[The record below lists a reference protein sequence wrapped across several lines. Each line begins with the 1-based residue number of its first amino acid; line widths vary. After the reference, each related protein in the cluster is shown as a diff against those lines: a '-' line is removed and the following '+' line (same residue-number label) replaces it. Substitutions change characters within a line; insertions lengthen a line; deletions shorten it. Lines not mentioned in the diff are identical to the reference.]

1 MTRSSSINKI
11 ALLFVIILLSSRP
24 STGFTISLAPLL
36 TARLGLGPWG
46 SNYVNNFSSE
56 APSTRSSDTSVMQ
69 PLSERKKKKAVVV
82 ERPSSSSAFKFDI
95 EDIRILSGCK
105 SECLE
110 LIYAKSMDRG
120 FVSA

>member
-11 ALLFVIILLSSRP
+11 AFLFVIVLLSSRP
-24 STGFTISLAPLL
+24 GTSFTISLAPLL

-46 SNYVNNFSSE
+46 NNYVNNFSSE
-56 APSTRSSDTSVMQ
+56 APSTRSSDTTVKQ
-69 PLSERKKKKAVVV
+69 PLSERKKKAVVV
-82 ERPSSSSAFKFDI
+82 KRPSSSSAFKFDI

>member
-11 ALLFVIILLSSRP
+11 ALLFVIVLLSSRP

-46 SNYVNNFSSE
+46 NNYVNNFSSE

-69 PLSERKKKKAVVV
+69 PLSERKKKAVVV
-82 ERPSSSSAFKFDI
+82 ERPSSSAFKFDI

>member
-11 ALLFVIILLSSRP
+11 AFLFVIVLLSSRP

-46 SNYVNNFSSE
+46 NNYVNNFSSE
-56 APSTRSSDTSVMQ
+56 APSTRSSDTTVKQ
-69 PLSERKKKKAVVV
+69 PLSERKKKAVVV
-82 ERPSSSSAFKFDI
+82 KRPSSSSAFKFDI

>member
-1 MTRSSSINKI
+1 MTLSSSITI
-11 ALLFVIILLSSRP
+11 ALLCVIVLLSSQP
-24 STGFTISLAPLL
+24 STCFTISLAPLL

-56 APSTRSSDTSVMQ
+56 APSIRSSSDSSVMQ
-69 PLSERKKKKAVVV
+69 SPSSEAKKKAVT
-82 ERPSSSSAFKFDI
+82 FKFDI

-120 FVSA
+120 FASVSV

>member
-1 MTRSSSINKI
+1 MTLSSSINKI
-11 ALLFVIILLSSRP
+11 ALLFVIVLLSSRP
-24 STGFTISLAPLL
+24 STSFTISLAPLL

-46 SNYVNNFSSE
+46 NNYVNNFSSE
-56 APSTRSSDTSVMQ
+56 APSTRSSDTSVIQ